1 MGDVFFTAS
10 EYNSLLS
17 HFSKSASRN
26 VFWIVRGVYRASRD
40 VETTYVLLRTFGV
53 KSVNAVVPPKEVA
66 DKREAVSAEL
76 ANLICFVLERN
87 SFGKYCD

>member
-1 MGDVFFTAS
+1 M
-10 EYNSLLS
+10 
-17 HFSKSASRN
+17 
-26 VFWIVRGVYRASRD
+26 RGVYRASRD

-87 SFGKYCD
+87 SFGKYVISNKRITCVPFEEHFS